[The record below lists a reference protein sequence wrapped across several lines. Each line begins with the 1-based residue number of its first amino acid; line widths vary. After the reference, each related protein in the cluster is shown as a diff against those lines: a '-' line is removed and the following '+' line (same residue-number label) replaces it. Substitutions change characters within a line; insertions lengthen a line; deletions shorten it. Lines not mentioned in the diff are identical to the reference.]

1 MLVKVLLEKWTLTF
15 IYCINNQINNKNFNM
30 KSRSFRFLIS
40 ALAIAGFLFAAC
52 NKDELKP
59 GIDTSLPGA
68 EGLAYDET
76 NGGDNMIALIWN
88 SDKAIAAGAT
98 SFTVQLVTDLSQGG
112 DIYSTMSQTFAVDPN
127 GINNAVKF
135 EGLKTGSQFYARAR
149 ANYPGS
155 RMSDWIYVTSS
166 SDTSSPYLMTVSGK
180 VTTLKAKL
188 LKATSS
194 TLSFQFTIS
203 DYLTGATDIAE
214 TYNAGIYKDKAC
226 TDLVV
231 SWVLQNT
238 ANGQNAALKWTQTDG
253 ARFVFAGLS
262 PNTTYYMKVV
272 DVTDSEK
279 PIEAESVVEAKT
291 LAFSPVSLPT
301 STAAAG
307 DVILAEDFS
316 EFPWGGTLADN
327 ENCPGHS
334 LLDRSTATA
343 LTAATGSNPVATEK
357 GIGYYLCA
365 TGQNMGLFN
374 TLGAAIPS
382 TRLSNWG
389 YHNEGDASG
398 IGALCA
404 MPGCLQIGASSKTA
418 QIVTPELN
426 CLNGTATLTVS
437 YDVQAESTDP
447 NRDFFVDVITKSNIS
462 TYCVTYS
469 DADCVNV
476 ADSVYNNNTTMTT
489 KTIDIPNVP
498 VGARLAFGGRRVP
511 STSGQQRF
519 FFDNLIIKVKSYGS
533 THIDIATPVVTLT
546 ANAEN
551 IIASWDAAQNATS
564 YTVEYK
570 KTADA
575 NWTVAGTTQNLT
587 YTIDNL
593 SSETSYD
600 VRVKGVNGDS
610 ESSYST
616 TVSTT
621 TLKKA
626 AFPKNIA
633 NADELIALLTGSEVS
648 TASATDVVN
657 ITADIDMNGKTLTST
672 AVFAGVLNGNNH
684 SIKNWKGTT
693 PLFAT
698 LGSAQD
704 LTIDATCSLEPTS
717 FPFGALAA
725 TSTGKISN
733 VTNNAKVTYSL
744 SADATEDIILGS
756 IIGTAE
762 GDMEQCT
769 NSGDVTVKGDVAL
782 KSTLVGGVVGLAKGK
797 LSNCTNTGVVTLSA
811 KTLSAI
817 STFNDLTNVSILY
830 GGIAAASKSTVENC
844 NNSGKISYNISN
856 IENFTIT
863 KMGRPLIGGIVAAPN
878 GDITGCSNT
887 GAIDVNI
894 FTGDRSA
901 FTAAEYTLC
910 LGGISGG
917 DYYATKQNTTNI
929 TSCTNEGKISV
940 DMDCAKAN
948 SAFGGIVGWPGVEG
962 SSQTILVKSCT
973 NKGDLSLKGAGK
985 ARLGGIAGGAGN
997 IESSKN
1003 YGAITVNSSTA
1014 SCTAGGIEGF
1024 ASQNLKFISNE
1035 NYGDV
1040 VNASS
1045 SVAYVGGLIANYG
1058 NVASTIGDSCIVN
1071 CKLSTLGD
1079 TSYAGM
1085 VIGYFNGTSKP
1096 ITFAT
1101 AANPVKVSG
1110 TYTTSEGTVT
1120 ITAANFNTVLKG
1132 TNKNSS
1138 VQTINAVFGE

>member
-1 MLVKVLLEKWTLTF
+1 
-15 IYCINNQINNKNFNM
+15 M

-135 EGLKTGSQFYARAR
+135 EGLKTGAQFYARAR

-166 SDTSSPYLMTVSGK
+166 SDTSSPYLMTVTGK

-291 LAFSPVSLPT
+291 LAFNPVSLPT

-374 TLGAAIPS
+374 TLGNAIPS

-389 YHNEGDASG
+389 YHNEADASG

-404 MPGCLQIGASSKTA
+404 MPGCLQLGASSKTA

-426 CLNGTATLTVS
+426 CLSGTATLTVS

-447 NRDFFVDVITKSNIS
+447 NRDFFVDVITKSSIS

-489 KTIDIPNVP
+489 KTIDIPNVQ
-498 VGARLAFGGRRVP
+498 VGARLAFGGKRVP

-533 THIDIATPVVTLT
+533 VHIDIATPVVTVT
-546 ANAEN
+546 ANAESL
-551 IIASWDAAQNATS
+551 IASWDAALNATS

-593 SSETSYD
+593 TPETSYD
-600 VRVKGVNGDS
+600 VRVKGINGDS

-626 AFPKNIA
+626 AFPKNIS

-657 ITADIDMNGKTLTST
+657 ITADIDMSGKSLTST

-733 VTNNAKVTYSL
+733 VTNNATVTASI
-744 SADATEDIILGS
+744 SGDATDAIVLAGIVGIS
-756 IIGTAE
+756 D
-762 GDMEQCT
+762 GDMEKCT
-769 NSGDVTVKGDVAL
+769 NNGAVTLSASGSFMSSL
-782 KSTLVGGVVGLAKGK
+782 IGGVVGYEGGK
-797 LSNCTNTGVVTLSA
+797 LDNCNNTGAINVSGTTLS
-811 KTLSAI
+811 KCVAI
-817 STFNDLTNVSILY
+817 KDISLNVPVLT
-830 GGIAAASKSTVENC
+830 GGVAAIARNTASSC
-844 NNSGKISYNISN
+844 NNSGKITYALSAIDK
-856 IENFTIT
+856 IGVT
-863 KMGRPLIGGIVAAPN
+863 KSLGRVNIGGVIAAPN
-878 GDITGCSNT
+878 GNLTSCKNTGDLDISTISSTGAVFSSANYLLCVGGVTGGDAYAEGQSKTNVISCSNE
-887 GAIDVNI
+887 GAVSVKADQ
-894 FTGDRSA
+894 SA
-901 FTAAEYTLC
+901 SNMAIGGVVGWPGLEAATLTDTTITC
-910 LGGISGG
+910 TNKGNVTVSGFGKARVGGIHGG
-917 DYYATKQNTTNI
+917 AGNLRGCKNYGTVTSDLGTN
-929 TSCTNEGKISV
+929 
-940 DMDCAKAN
+940 A
-948 SAFGGIVGWPGVEG
+948 SAFGGISGYMGV
-962 SSQTILVKSCT
+962 TL
-973 NKGDLSLKGAGK
+973 
-985 ARLGGIAGGAGN
+985 N
-997 IESSKN
+997 IKD
-1003 YGAITVNSSTA
+1003 
-1014 SCTAGGIEGF
+1014 C
-1024 ASQNLKFISNE
+1024 E

-1040 VNASS
+1040 INKSTATID
-1045 SVAYVGGLIANYG
+1045 VGGLIG
-1058 NVASTIGDSCIVN
+1058 NFGGNACTTGEGCIVK
-1071 CKLSTLGD
+1071 CTVSTVND
-1079 TSYAGM
+1079 ATYAGM
-1085 VIGYFNGTSKP
+1085 VIGYYSSATKLNTLGTTASP
-1096 ITFAT
+1096 I
-1101 AANPVKVSG
+1101 KVSG
-1110 TYTTSEGTVT
+1110 NYSVSGTTTALTSTNYATY
-1120 ITAANFNTVLKG
+1120 LKG
-1132 TNKNSS
+1132 TYANSAS
-1138 VQTINAVFGE
+1138 QVVNAVFGE